1 MVKRSSVE
9 ERAQA
14 ATASANEEQKPE
26 IVGEFL
32 TEVSRL
38 ITSGDSTVVCYVNCF
53 YQETFSSIIRI
64 YCTLIL
70 KGTVTKSTL
79 NLQLCQ

>member
-14 ATASANEEQKPE
+14 AAAVAANEEHKPE

-38 ITSGDSTVVCYVNCF
+38 ITSGESAVVCYVNWCF
-53 YQETFSSIIRI
+53 Y
-64 YCTLIL
+64 
-70 KGTVTKSTL
+70 
-79 NLQLCQ
+79 

>member
-14 ATASANEEQKPE
+14 ATAAANEEQKPE

-53 YQETFSSIIRI
+53 YQETFS
-64 YCTLIL
+64 
-70 KGTVTKSTL
+70 
-79 NLQLCQ
+79 

>member
-14 ATASANEEQKPE
+14 AAALAANEEQKPE

-38 ITSGDSTVVCYVNCF
+38 ITSGDSAVVCNANWYF
-53 YQETFSSIIRI
+53 YQKKLSMSNKNFLYLGLKRI
-64 YCTLIL
+64 
-70 KGTVTKSTL
+70 VTKSRL
-79 NLQLCQ
+79 HF

>member
-1 MVKRSSVE
+1 MREQLLLVVAVMVKRSSVE

-14 ATASANEEQKPE
+14 AAAPANEEQKPE

-38 ITSGDSTVVCYVNCF
+38 ITSGDSIAVCFVN
-53 YQETFSSIIRI
+53 
-64 YCTLIL
+64 
-70 KGTVTKSTL
+70 
-79 NLQLCQ
+79 